1 MDVIDN
7 PWAEIAIQQNRR
19 WLLAYVLSST
29 GDHSACEDL
38 VQEVFAIAYQKRD
51 TFAAGTNFGGWLRVI
66 ARNVIRRHVEQRA
79 RVPLFSH
86 DEAIAQLDQVAAE
99 SEDTSYD
106 VFYIARRKQFLKECL
121 KTITPRVRRL
131 LHLRYAECKP
141 TQLVAQLLQ
150 MSVTAVDVAAFRSKM
165 ALAKCVEGKEKA
177 QPA

>member
-1 MDVIDN
+1 MGVIDN
-7 PWAEIAIQQNRR
+7 TWAEIAIRQNSR
-19 WLLAYVLSST
+19 WLRAYVLSST
-29 GDHSACEDL
+29 GDHSACDDL

-66 ARNVIRRHVEQRA
+66 ARNVIRRHVAQRA

-99 SEDTSYD
+99 SEEPSCD
-106 VFYIARRKQFLKECL
+106 VSDIARRKQFLKECL

-131 LHLRYAECKP
+131 LHLRYEECQP
-141 TQLVAQLLQ
+141 TQLVAKLLQ

-165 ALAKCVEGKEKA
+165 ALAKCIEGKEKA
-177 QPA
+177 PPT